1 METKILVVCMKEGQ
15 PKGILT
21 QKQYTT
27 FTERQ
32 WWDSTKVIEVPLEDW
47 NNDKVRIDTIQ
58 RYL

>member
-1 METKILVVCMKEGQ
+1 MKEGQ

-47 NNDKVRIDTIQ
+47 NNDKIRIDTIQ
-58 RYL
+58 KYL